1 MKKRTLLAAGTLTVL
16 LLTGCSASSSA
27 ETEAL
32 KEQVAQL
39 EQQIADL
46 QAANSADDA
55 QAADAQADGAQAAD
69 AQAGDAQ
76 AADAQAGDAQTP
88 AETQGTQTTIDPA
101 AGAGATTYTLE
112 ELTTMVNDYVAKAEA
127 ATPSGSN
134 DIEQFFSLEQE
145 ANQEENELERHE
157 DELERQYRDG
167 ALTRDEYRAN
177 ERELDHLDDLL
188 DAAED
193 QLEYVFGI
201 DD

>member
-1 MKKRTLLAAGTLTVL
+1 MKKRTLLAIGAVTVL
-16 LLTGCSASSSA
+16 LLTGCQSSSSNA

-46 QAANSADDA
+46 QTADSSDNTTAADDTAAADA
-55 QAADAQADGAQAAD
+55 QAADTSANAGTDAAAD
-69 AQAGDAQ
+69 TGTTDTA
-76 AADAQAGDAQTP
+76 AADTGSSS
-88 AETQGTQTTIDPA
+88 
-101 AGAGATTYTLE
+101 TTYTLE

-127 ATPSGSN
+127 AAPSGSN
-134 DIEQFFSLEQE
+134 DMEQFFSLKQE
-145 ANQEENELERHE
+145 ANQIDNELEIHE
-157 DELERQYRDG
+157 NELERQYRDG
-167 ALTRDEYRAN
+167 TLTRDEFRTN
-177 ERELDHLDDLL
+177 ERELDHLEDLL

>member
-32 KEQVAQL
+32 KNQVAQL

-46 QAANSADDA
+46 QAANSADD
-55 QAADAQADGAQAAD
+55 AQAAD

-134 DIEQFFSLEQE
+134 DIEQFFSLKQE
-145 ANQEENELERHE
+145 ANQVENELERHE

>member
-32 KEQVAQL
+32 KDQVAQL
-39 EQQIADL
+39 EQQLADL

-55 QAADAQADGAQAAD
+55 QAADAQA
-69 AQAGDAQ
+69 GDAQ
-76 AADAQAGDAQTP
+76 AADAQTP

-134 DIEQFFSLEQE
+134 DIEQFFSLKQE
-145 ANQEENELERHE
+145 ANQVENELERHE

>member
-1 MKKRTLLAAGTLTVL
+1 MKKRTLLAIGAITVL
-16 LLTGCSASSSA
+16 LLTGCQSSSSNA

-46 QAANSADDA
+46 QTSDSSDDTAAADNTAAADA
-55 QAADAQADGAQAAD
+55 QAADTSANAGTDAAAD
-69 AQAGDAQ
+69 TGTTDTA
-76 AADAQAGDAQTP
+76 AADTGSSS
-88 AETQGTQTTIDPA
+88 
-101 AGAGATTYTLE
+101 TTYTLE

-127 ATPSGSN
+127 AAPSGSN
-134 DIEQFFSLEQE
+134 DMEQFFSLKQE
-145 ANQEENELERHE
+145 ANQIDNELEIHE
-157 DELERQYRDG
+157 NELERQYRDG
-167 ALTRDEYRAN
+167 TLTRDEFRTN
-177 ERELDHLDDLL
+177 ERELDHLEDLL

>member
-46 QAANSADDA
+46 QAANDADSAA
-55 QAADAQADGAQAAD
+55 AAD

-134 DIEQFFSLEQE
+134 DIEQFFSLKQE
-145 ANQEENELERHE
+145 ANQVENELERHE

>member
-1 MKKRTLLAAGTLTVL
+1 MKKRTLLAIGAVTVL
-16 LLTGCSASSSA
+16 LLTGCQSSSSNA

-46 QAANSADDA
+46 QTSDSSDDTAAADNTAAADA
-55 QAADAQADGAQAAD
+55 QAADTSANAGTDAAAD
-69 AQAGDAQ
+69 TGTADTA
-76 AADAQAGDAQTP
+76 AADTGSSS
-88 AETQGTQTTIDPA
+88 
-101 AGAGATTYTLE
+101 TTYTLE
-112 ELTTMVNDYVAKAEA
+112 ELTTMVNDYVTKANG

-134 DIEQFFSLEQE
+134 DMEQFFSLKQE
-145 ANQEENELERHE
+145 ANQIDNELEIHE
-157 DELERQYRDG
+157 NELERQYRDG
-167 ALTRDEYRAN
+167 TLTRDEFRTN
-177 ERELDHLDDLL
+177 ERELDHLEDLL

>member
-1 MKKRTLLAAGTLTVL
+1 MKKRTLLAIGAVTVL
-16 LLTGCSASSSA
+16 LLTGCQSSSSNA

-46 QAANSADDA
+46 QTADSSDDTAAADA
-55 QAADAQADGAQAAD
+55 QAADTSANAGTDAAAD
-69 AQAGDAQ
+69 TGTADTA
-76 AADAQAGDAQTP
+76 AADTGSSS
-88 AETQGTQTTIDPA
+88 
-101 AGAGATTYTLE
+101 TTYTLE
-112 ELTTMVNDYVAKAEA
+112 ELTTMVNDYVTKANA

-134 DIEQFFSLEQE
+134 DMEQFFSLKQE
-145 ANQEENELERHE
+145 ANQIDNELEIHE
-157 DELERQYRDG
+157 NELERQYRDG
-167 ALTRDEYRAN
+167 TLTRDEFRTN
-177 ERELDHLDDLL
+177 ERELDHLEDLL

>member
-39 EQQIADL
+39 EQQLADL
-46 QAANSADDA
+46 QAANDADSAAAADAQADDA
-55 QAADAQADGAQAAD
+55 QAADAQA
-69 AQAGDAQ
+69 GDT
-76 AADAQAGDAQTP
+76 QTP

-134 DIEQFFSLEQE
+134 DIEQFFSLKQE
-145 ANQEENELERHE
+145 ANQVENELERHE

>member
-1 MKKRTLLAAGTLTVL
+1 MKKRTLLAIGAVTVL
-16 LLTGCSASSSA
+16 LLTGCQSSSSNA

-46 QAANSADDA
+46 QTADSSDDTA
-55 QAADAQADGAQAAD
+55 AADTGTADTAAAD
-69 AQAGDAQ
+69 TGSSS
-76 AADAQAGDAQTP
+76 
-88 AETQGTQTTIDPA
+88 
-101 AGAGATTYTLE
+101 TTYTLE
-112 ELTTMVNDYVAKAEA
+112 ELTTMVNDYVTKANA

-134 DIEQFFSLEQE
+134 DMEQFFSLKQE
-145 ANQEENELERHE
+145 ANQIDNELEIHE
-157 DELERQYRDG
+157 NELERQYRDG
-167 ALTRDEYRAN
+167 TLTRDEFRTN
-177 ERELDHLDDLL
+177 ERELDHLEDLL

>member
-39 EQQIADL
+39 EQQLADL
-46 QAANSADDA
+46 QAANDADSAA
-55 QAADAQADGAQAAD
+55 AADAQAD
-69 AQAGDAQ
+69 DAQ

-112 ELTTMVNDYVAKAEA
+112 KLTTMVNDYVAKAEA

-134 DIEQFFSLEQE
+134 DIEQFFSLKQE
-145 ANQEENELERHE
+145 ANQVENELERHE

>member
-39 EQQIADL
+39 EQQLADL
-46 QAANSADDA
+46 QAANDADSAA
-55 QAADAQADGAQAAD
+55 AADAQADDAQAAD

-76 AADAQAGDAQTP
+76 AADAQTP

-101 AGAGATTYTLE
+101 AGAGATTYTME

-134 DIEQFFSLEQE
+134 DIEQFFSLKQE
-145 ANQEENELERHE
+145 ANQVENELERHE

>member
-1 MKKRTLLAAGTLTVL
+1 MKKRTLLAIGAVTVL
-16 LLTGCSASSSA
+16 LLTGCQSSSSNA

-46 QAANSADDA
+46 QTSDSSDDTAAADNTAAADA
-55 QAADAQADGAQAAD
+55 QAADTSANAGTDAAAD
-69 AQAGDAQ
+69 TGTTDTA
-76 AADAQAGDAQTP
+76 AADTGSSS
-88 AETQGTQTTIDPA
+88 
-101 AGAGATTYTLE
+101 TTYTLE

-127 ATPSGSN
+127 AAPSGSN
-134 DIEQFFSLEQE
+134 DMEQFFSLKQE
-145 ANQEENELERHE
+145 ANQIDNELEIHE
-157 DELERQYRDG
+157 NELERQYRDG
-167 ALTRDEYRAN
+167 TLTRDEFRTN
-177 ERELDHLDDLL
+177 ERELDHLEDLL

>member
-1 MKKRTLLAAGTLTVL
+1 MKKRTLLAIGAVTVL
-16 LLTGCSASSSA
+16 LLTGCQSSSSNA

-46 QAANSADDA
+46 QTADSSDDTAAADDTAATDA
-55 QAADAQADGAQAAD
+55 QAPDTSANAGTDAAAD
-69 AQAGDAQ
+69 TGTTDTA
-76 AADAQAGDAQTP
+76 AADTGSSS
-88 AETQGTQTTIDPA
+88 
-101 AGAGATTYTLE
+101 TTYTLE

-127 ATPSGSN
+127 AAPSGSN
-134 DIEQFFSLEQE
+134 DMEQFFSLKQE
-145 ANQEENELERHE
+145 ANQIDNELEIHE
-157 DELERQYRDG
+157 NELERQYRDG
-167 ALTRDEYRAN
+167 TLTRDEFRTN
-177 ERELDHLDDLL
+177 ERELDHLEDLL

>member
-1 MKKRTLLAAGTLTVL
+1 MKKRTLLAIGAITVL
-16 LLTGCSASSSA
+16 LLTGCQSSSSNA

-46 QAANSADDA
+46 QTADSSDNTTAADDTAAADA
-55 QAADAQADGAQAAD
+55 QAADTSANAGTDAAAD
-69 AQAGDAQ
+69 TGTTDTA
-76 AADAQAGDAQTP
+76 AADTGSSS
-88 AETQGTQTTIDPA
+88 
-101 AGAGATTYTLE
+101 TTYTLE

-127 ATPSGSN
+127 AAPSGSN
-134 DIEQFFSLEQE
+134 DMEQFFSLKQE
-145 ANQEENELERHE
+145 ANQIDNELEIHE
-157 DELERQYRDG
+157 NELERQYRDG
-167 ALTRDEYRAN
+167 TLTRDEFRTN
-177 ERELDHLDDLL
+177 ERELDHLEDLL

>member
-1 MKKRTLLAAGTLTVL
+1 MKKRTLLAIGAVTVL
-16 LLTGCSASSSA
+16 LLTGCQSSSSNA

-46 QAANSADDA
+46 QTADSSDNTTAADDTAAADA
-55 QAADAQADGAQAAD
+55 QAADSSADAGTGAAAGTGTADTAAAD
-69 AQAGDAQ
+69 TGSSS
-76 AADAQAGDAQTP
+76 
-88 AETQGTQTTIDPA
+88 
-101 AGAGATTYTLE
+101 TTYTLE
-112 ELTTMVNDYVAKAEA
+112 ELTTMVNDYVTKANA

-134 DIEQFFSLEQE
+134 DMEQFFSLKQE
-145 ANQEENELERHE
+145 ANQIDNELEIHE
-157 DELERQYRDG
+157 NELERQYRDG
-167 ALTRDEYRAN
+167 TLTRDEFRTN
-177 ERELDHLDDLL
+177 ERELDHLEDLL